1 MFKLWSRRKRA
12 WPKISPKSTNTS
24 AHLSECLMHEYHH
37 RFECHLWHSKRL
49 PCLINSGTRN
59 GHGTISDAYSRKYH
73 RSTWPLLSFG
83 IGFRGVDTRS
93 RDTFKW
99 VPPLSYLYVSIKIPI
114 SSISTFYDVYSVI
127 ALNVPFSST
136 ITNTTRITAYT
147 HVSQLFAT
155 ALTTLSLLH
164 HWDLGWMCGL
174 HLRGAEMLNC
184 ERGSCT
190 FRAITQGHKM
200 LKTRAWQ
207 FVWTGI
213 HNCLILWKWCLA
225 RCNKIQNSYGQS
237 PLRHASLSENITPF
251 PTYTISYYVACLS
264 LVLTNHIASRI
275 IGFSWSSLSELI
287 KAHK

>member
-1 MFKLWSRRKRA
+1 MGSSFKLFIRVHKNSHILHFDILWRILSNCPERA
-12 WPKISPKSTNTS
+12 VQLHYNQ
-24 AHLSECLMHEYHH
+24 Y
-37 RFECHLWHSKRL
+37 
-49 PCLINSGTRN
+49 
-59 GHGTISDAYSRKYH
+59 
-73 RSTWPLLSFG
+73 
-83 IGFRGVDTRS
+83 DTH
-93 RDTFKW
+93 
-99 VPPLSYLYVSIKIPI
+99 Y
-114 SSISTFYDVYSVI
+114 
-127 ALNVPFSST
+127 
-136 ITNTTRITAYT
+136 
-147 HVSQLFAT
+147 
-155 ALTTLSLLH
+155 
-164 HWDLGWMCGL
+164 GL
-174 HLRGAEMLNC
+174 HPCFAVIRDGTHYTLTSPSLRLWLDVWNALAWAKMLNC